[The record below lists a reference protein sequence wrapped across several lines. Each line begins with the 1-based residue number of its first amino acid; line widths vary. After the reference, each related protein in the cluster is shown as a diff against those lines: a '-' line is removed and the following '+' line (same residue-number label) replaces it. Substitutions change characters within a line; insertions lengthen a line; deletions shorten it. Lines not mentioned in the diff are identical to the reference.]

1 MKPLIKIEDIVKTYY
16 LGNEQLDVLKKVS
29 LEVFDWDFLSIMGQS
44 GSWKSTMMNIIWM
57 LDNPT
62 SGKYFFNSTDVS
74 SLTDDDQAMIRRW
87 NIGFVFQSYNLLPK
101 TSAIK
106 QVMVPLIY
114 QWVGAKERYERALEA
129 LKKVWL
135 ESKINNLPSEM
146 SGWQQQRVSIARA
159 LVTNPLLILAD
170 EPTWALDSH
179 TWVEVMELLAQLNK
193 EWKTIV
199 IITHEP
205 DIDKYARKHIHLKDG
220 EIISE
225 I

>member
-16 LGNEQLDVLKKVS
+16 LWTEKLDVLKKVS
-29 LEVFDWDFLSIMGQS
+29 LEVYDGDFLSIMGQS

-62 SGKYFFNSTDVS
+62 SGKYYFNSTDVS
-74 SLTDDDQAMIRRW
+74 SLTDDDQALIRRW
-87 NIGFVFQSYNLLPK
+87 NIGFVFQSYNLLAK
-101 TSAIK
+101 TPAIK
-106 QVMVPLIY
+106 QVMLPLIY
-114 QWVGAKERYERALEA
+114 QWVRSKERYERAFDA
-129 LKKVWL
+129 LKKVGL

-170 EPTWALDSH
+170 EPTGALDSH
-179 TWVEVMELLAQLNK
+179 TWDEVMQLLTELNK

-205 DIDKYARKHIHLKDG
+205 NIDNYAKRHIHLKDW
-220 EIISE
+220 EITDQN
-225 I
+225 